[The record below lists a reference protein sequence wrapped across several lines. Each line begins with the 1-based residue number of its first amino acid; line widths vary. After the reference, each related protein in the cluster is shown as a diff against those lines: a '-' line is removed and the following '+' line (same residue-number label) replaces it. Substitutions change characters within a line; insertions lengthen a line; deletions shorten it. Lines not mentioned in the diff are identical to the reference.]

1 MKLYEALENHAKEGF
16 ISFHMPGHKSKDI
29 AYIPDINDDITEL
42 SGMDDLQNPKGIIK
56 DSLTLASKLYSSKA
70 SFFSTNGSTAANM
83 AAVNA
88 VTDYKDSILICG
100 RCHKSLFNIAKLKS
114 LNIIEIKA
122 KKLDA
127 YPAVDA
133 PVDPDE
139 ILKALRLNKEIRAVF
154 ITSPTY
160 EGIIS
165 DIKTISKIVHS
176 FDIPLIVDEAHGSHL
191 ALSPHFSKSAIQ
203 NNADLVINS
212 LHKNLPA
219 FTGTSLLHIGKN
231 SSISPDLIQESLLL
245 FLSTSPS
252 YLLLASIDKCL
263 DIIDKKGLILFESLN
278 ENLNKFYDLT
288 RNLKNISLLN
298 ANNGVHDKSRIVI
311 LTPYITGETLYTI
324 LRNEYKIEMEK
335 SEKCFVVGIATI
347 SDDKDDLLTLAEALR
362 KIDEGIENGRY
373 HN

>member
-1 MKLYEALENHAKEGF
+1 MKLYEALENHTKEAF

-42 SGMDDLQNPKGIIK
+42 SGMDDLHNPKGIIK
-56 DSLTLASKLYSSKA
+56 DSLILASKLYSSKV
-70 SFFSTNGSTAANM
+70 SFFSTNGSTASNM

-88 VTDYKDSILICG
+88 VTDYKDTILICG
-100 RCHKSLFNIAKLKS
+100 SCHKSLFNIAKLKS

-191 ALSPHFSKSAIQ
+191 ALSSHFPKSAIK
-203 NNADLVINS
+203 NDADLVINS
-212 LHKNLPA
+212 LHKNLPT
-219 FTGTSLLHIGKN
+219 FTGSSLLHIGKN
-231 SSISPDLIQESLLL
+231 SSISPALIQESLLL

-263 DIIDKKGLILFESLN
+263 NLIDEKGLILFDNLN
-278 ENLNKFYDLT
+278 KNLNKFYDLT
-288 RNLKNISLLN
+288 KNLKNISLLN
-298 ANNGVHDKSRIVI
+298 ANNGIHDKSRIVV
-311 LTPYITGETLYTI
+311 LSPYITGETLYTI

-335 SEKCFVVGIATI
+335 SERCFVVGIATI
-347 SDDKDDLLTLAEALR
+347 ADDKDDLLTLAESLR